1 MACRSSRSASGHG
14 AGGIRSTAS
23 CVNVRM
29 IFASR
34 ECCSPGITAD
44 RDRADPVADDAQEQ
58 DHAAVCGSK
67 MLEGVDRDWPRYLA
81 SQRFVVYGARFT
93 DLSTR
98 SELGSRSQ
106 PPRLRVMQ
114 PRDIHYIAFSDARSA
129 AQIG

>member
-1 MACRSSRSASGHG
+1 MFCFGSAPITERPVACRSSRSASGHA

-44 RDRADPVADDAQEQ
+44 RDRADPVADDAQEH

-81 SQRFVVYGARFT
+81 SQR
-93 DLSTR
+93 LWSTAHVLR
-98 SELGSRSQ
+98 ISQ
-106 PPRLRVMQ
+106 PEASSATGPSRRVSG
-114 PRDIHYIAFSDARSA
+114 YA
-129 AQIG
+129 AQ